1 MNEILY
7 LSLQRTIKQSVLK
20 AFVYAGYKNYSE
32 DEINIIAEASMKW
45 LENNGKG
52 MDTEDIQNAIEYGSM
67 GEFGEYIG
75 ISAVQVIQWL
85 KTWKYSPKRF
95 QSKRTVEVSKQLA
108 EKAPLTESEQR
119 QKDIEWVE
127 KAKKTPNYRDY
138 GHILYNALFRLGYL
152 TNDLT
157 EIEKAAQEVREDKIN
172 EGRQKVALMEMGS
185 GQLIELISEVN
196 KSPLERFKSE
206 IRHKRVEWWLKENK
220 I

>member
-95 QSKRTVEVSKQLA
+95 QSKRTIEVSKQLT
-108 EKAPLTESEQR
+108 EKAPLTEEEQR
-119 QKDIEWVE
+119 KKDLEWVE